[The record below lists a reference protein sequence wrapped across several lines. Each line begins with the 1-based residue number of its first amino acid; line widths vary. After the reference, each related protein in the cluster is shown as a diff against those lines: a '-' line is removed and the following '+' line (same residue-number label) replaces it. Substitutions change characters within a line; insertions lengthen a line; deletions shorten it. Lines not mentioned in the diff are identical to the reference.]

1 MEGIYKS
8 LNQMIYLLKIKL
20 IISNKGIVT
29 QDNLKEVIMNKII
42 ENNFLKK
49 KKKLKKYY
57 NQFIF

>member
-1 MEGIYKS
+1 M
-8 LNQMIYLLKIKL
+8 NQLIYLLKIKL
-20 IISNKGIVT
+20 IISNKCIVT
-29 QDNLKEVIMNKII
+29 QDNLKEVIMNKVI

>member
-1 MEGIYKS
+1 M
-8 LNQMIYLLKIKL
+8 NQMIYLLKIKL

-29 QDNLKEVIMNKII
+29 QDNLKEVIMNKVI